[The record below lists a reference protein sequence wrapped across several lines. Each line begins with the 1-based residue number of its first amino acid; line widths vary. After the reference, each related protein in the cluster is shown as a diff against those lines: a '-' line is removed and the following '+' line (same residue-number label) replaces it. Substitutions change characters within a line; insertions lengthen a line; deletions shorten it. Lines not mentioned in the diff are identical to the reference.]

1 MSQNKFEMKK
11 NIFQEKHTAKFD
23 RVANIFT
30 VNKMVFVVVELMNI

>member
-23 RVANIFT
+23 RFQIFSK